1 MRNNKK
7 KENKQWNEL
16 CGYVKKEIL
25 EYDDNMK
32 FPQYLALKLQG
43 IKRGEHIANNNHVVN
58 ANYDDYTILCTFK
71 ICKKKIVTYLHENE
85 KKIQDERHRINLIM
99 KMIETEIND
108 VYLRIQ
114 KAEKT
119 KSKVEQQTFDNQSN
133 ENAGYIKKTKEIN
146 KKMKKLF

>member
-1 MRNNKK
+1 MRNIK
-7 KENKQWNEL
+7 KEENGQWNEL
-16 CGYVKKEIL
+16 CDYVKKEIL

-43 IKRGEHIANNNHVVN
+43 IKRGEHIANNNHTAK

-71 ICKKKIVTYLHENE
+71 LCKKKIVTYLHENE
-85 KKIQDERHRINLIM
+85 KNIQGERHRINLIV
-99 KMIETEIND
+99 KMIEPEIND

-114 KAEKT
+114 RAEKT

-133 ENAGYIKKTKEIN
+133 ESAGYVKKTKEIN
-146 KKMKKLF
+146 EKMKKLF